1 MAWQGDYYSSS
12 RIDWGHCRENQP
24 LCAPLR
30 LLLRISPM
38 RLNTFSDLHNCGLR
52 PAFASTLGRI
62 FAGLM
67 GLIVL
72 MSCDVGDEQTLIQP
86 ESSSPISAE
95 QQRLEHFFD
104 KAWREDLIR
113 SPASASYLGVTDY
126 QDKWND
132 VSEAFQLE
140 SLEIAR
146 ERLAFLGGIDTTQLS
161 SERLLSYQL
170 YRRDLERTLAGAP
183 YRHHRYIIHQHR
195 GPHTSVVS
203 LLINVHTIASEE
215 DALAY
220 VARLNNLPEYFAGVI
235 EQLEI
240 RADKG
245 MFLVDWMIP
254 KIIEAANNVIVGE
267 PFDESGEPSVIWAD
281 FNAKLEQLSLASD
294 VSTKLKRN
302 AREALLNAVA
312 PAYRSLTTAIQT
324 QQARARS
331 ADGVWRFPDG
341 DAFYR
346 ERLSVF
352 TTTDLTAEEIHQ
364 TGLEN
369 VERLHKEMRAVM
381 AELGEQGELAD
392 FLDRVRGDTTLRYEN
407 NDEGRAAY
415 LQAARSA
422 IDAMAA
428 RLPEYFGV
436 LPKSALVVKRVEPY
450 RERSAGK
457 AFYQSP
463 PPDGS
468 RPGIYYAN
476 LHDMNSMPVTDLEAL
491 AFHEGLPG
499 HHLQRA
505 IAAELGDVPDF
516 QRHTRFTA
524 FTEGWGLYSEYLGR
538 EMGFYQEPWSNFG
551 RLAMELWRAA
561 RLVVDTGLHHKRW
574 SREQAVAYLVANTP
588 NAAYDCERAIDR
600 YIAMP
605 GQATAY
611 MIGKLR
617 IMELRE
623 LAQEMLGDR
632 FDLRQFH
639 DAVLSAGAV
648 PLDLLEA
655 NVQRLIQETLA
666 KD

>member
-1 MAWQGDYYSSS
+1 MSLYAFTSKRGRVVAGLVGLVLLISCDSVNHQGDS
-12 RIDWGHCRENQP
+12 
-24 LCAPLR
+24 
-30 LLLRISPM
+30 M
-38 RLNTFSDLHNCGLR
+38 
-52 PAFASTLGRI
+52 
-62 FAGLM
+62 
-67 GLIVL
+67 
-72 MSCDVGDEQTLIQP
+72 P
-86 ESSSPISAE
+86 ESLPPISAE
-95 QQRLEHFFD
+95 QQRLQQFFEST
-104 KAWREDLIR
+104 WQEDLIR

-126 QDKWND
+126 QDQWND

-140 SLEIAR
+140 SLDIAR
-146 ERLAFLGGIDTTQLS
+146 ERLAFLDDIDTAQLS
-161 SERLLSYQL
+161 PERFLSYQL

-183 YRHHRYIIHQHR
+183 YRHHRYVIHQYR
-195 GPHTSVVS
+195 GPHTSAVS
-203 LLINVHTIASEE
+203 LLINVHTIASEQ
-215 DALAY
+215 DAVAY
-220 VARLNNLPEYFAGVI
+220 VARLNNLPGYFEAVV

-240 RADKG
+240 RAEKG

-254 KIIEAANNVIVGE
+254 KIVEAASNVIVGE
-267 PFDESGEPSVIWAD
+267 PFDDSGVPSVLWRD
-281 FNAKLEQLSLASD
+281 FNDKLDELSLPTD
-294 VSTKLKRN
+294 VLTRLRQS
-302 AREALLNAVA
+302 AREALVSAVA
-312 PAYRSLTTAIQT
+312 PAYGTLIAAIEAQKGRSE
-324 QQARARS
+324 S
-331 ADGVWRFPDG
+331 VDGVWRFPEG

-364 TGLEN
+364 TGLTN
-369 VERLHKEMRAVM
+369 VERLHDEMRSVM
-381 AELGEQGELAD
+381 VALGEQGELAD

-436 LPKSALVVKRVEPY
+436 LPKSALVVKRVEAY

-476 LHDMNSMPVTDLEAL
+476 LYDMNSMPVTDLEAL

-505 IAAELGDVPDF
+505 ISAELGDVPDF
-516 QRHTRFTA
+516 QRHTGFTA
-524 FTEGWGLYSEYLGR
+524 FTEGWGLYSEYLAR

-574 SREQAVAYLVANTP
+574 TREQAVAYLVANTP
-588 NAAYDCERAIDR
+588 NAKYDCERAIER

-617 IMELRE
+617 IMELRA
-623 LAQEMLGDR
+623 LTQEMLGER

-639 DAVLSAGAV
+639 DVVLGSGAV
-648 PLDLLEA
+648 PLDQLET

-666 KD
+666 SR